1 MDKYIDENPSPSSRR
16 AWIEIHAR
24 NGNSEV
30 VLPVALLAE
39 GVDRNVAVR
48 FTLPA
53 QPRSPSSR
61 RAWIEIQLPR
71 RPGGTGTVALLAE
84 GVDRNI
90 ELPFLLCFEKSIAL
104 LTEGAGRNR
113 HKNMVNSYYRKA
125 RN

>member
-1 MDKYIDENPSPSSRR
+1 MLAGCWVMLS
-16 AWIEIHAR
+16 
-24 NGNSEV
+24 
-30 VLPVALLAE
+30 VALLAE
-39 GVDRNVAVR
+39 GVDRNSLKDDVNR
-48 FTLPA
+48 
-53 QPRSPSSR
+53 QN
-61 RAWIEIQLPR
+61 E
-71 RPGGTGTVALLAE
+71 VALLAE

>member
-1 MDKYIDENPSPSSRR
+1 M
-16 AWIEIHAR
+16 
-24 NGNSEV
+24 
-30 VLPVALLAE
+30 LVALLAE
-39 GVDRNVAVR
+39 GVDRNNFFRGNFA
-48 FTLPA
+48 A
-53 QPRSPSSR
+53 D
-61 RAWIEIQLPR
+61 E
-71 RPGGTGTVALLAE
+71 VALLAE

>member
-1 MDKYIDENPSPSSRR
+1 MILRSNSGHTHVALLAEGVDRNTDVTDKDKDLPLSPSSRR
-16 AWIEIHAR
+16 AWIEIR
-24 NGNSEV
+24 E
-30 VLPVALLAE
+30 LLR
-39 GVDRNVAVR
+39 GRCG
-48 FTLPA
+48 P
-53 QPRSPSSR
+53 P
-61 RAWIEIQLPR
+61 
-71 RPGGTGTVALLAE
+71 VALLAE

>member
-1 MDKYIDENPSPSSRR
+1 MAIR
-16 AWIEIHAR
+16 
-24 NGNSEV
+24 
-30 VLPVALLAE
+30 
-39 GVDRNVAVR
+39 
-48 FTLPA
+48 
-53 QPRSPSSR
+53 
-61 RAWIEIQLPR
+61 
-71 RPGGTGTVALLAE
+71 VALLAE